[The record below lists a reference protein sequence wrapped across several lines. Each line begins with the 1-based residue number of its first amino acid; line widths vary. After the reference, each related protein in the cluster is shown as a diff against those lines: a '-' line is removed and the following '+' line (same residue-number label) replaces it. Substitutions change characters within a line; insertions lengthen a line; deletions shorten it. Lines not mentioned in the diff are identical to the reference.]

1 MVSGPPATIAQEAL
15 LAVKWAAACPTLRT
29 IILPRGKVWYQKGGV
44 WTSGSPLPEPIP
56 ATPSA
61 DIPGEAPGAGQ
72 DANDTGEGTV
82 QVPSVESEEAG
93 DNSVATVPEDAGVGS
108 SMLAEPTPNIE
119 GPDLGGP
126 VTTHGFRTVC
136 CTDCCGLRKA

>member
-1 MVSGPPATIAQEAL
+1 MVSGPPATIAQESL

-44 WTSGSPLPEPIP
+44 WTSGSPLPEPISAP
-56 ATPSA
+56 PSA
-61 DIPGEAPGAGQ
+61 DISGGAPGAGQ
-72 DANDTGEGTV
+72 DTNNTGQEATGV
-82 QVPSVESEEAG
+82 ASVESGEVG
-93 DNSVATVPEDAGVGS
+93 DSASTTIAEDAEAS
-108 SMLAEPTPNIE
+108 SSTLADPIQDIE